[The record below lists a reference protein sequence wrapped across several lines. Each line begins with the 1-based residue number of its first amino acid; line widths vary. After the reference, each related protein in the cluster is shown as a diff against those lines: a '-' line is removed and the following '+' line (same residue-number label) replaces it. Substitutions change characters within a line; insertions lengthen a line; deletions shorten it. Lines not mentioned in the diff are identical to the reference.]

1 MKIKIVASLLVFGFA
16 ISGIPLTKSVLIARH
31 ACPALSDG
39 NQPAPPWRDGN
50 QPAPPW
56 RDGNQPAPPWRS

>member
-56 RDGNQPAPPWRS
+56 RS